1 LNNYC
6 KRSSALKTEIMITE
20 IKEKIFLANMDYGFG
35 NTESWLEVVKR
46 IDNKGNEYLVFC
58 RGKHHV
64 HAWHCNT
71 ININDSRIIELKE
84 KSSFE
89 DEM

>member
-1 LNNYC
+1 
-6 KRSSALKTEIMITE
+6 MITE